1 MRKSK
6 VRVCPVC
13 NKEFVKP
20 GVKNPKYC
28 SRECYEEY
36 RKKKDIPCAHCGEII
51 THNDRGDRKY
61 CSREC
66 FAASQVITGIE
77 ERPCKWCGK
86 MFLNRRNFKAKFCCN
101 ECHFAYKAKDN
112 IYLIC
117 PVCGKEFKYKCRKI
131 KFCSQQCY
139 MRSATKAT
147 TCLEKQLYDYLDGI
161 SIVYEKQKRI
171 SRHIIPDA
179 YIPSLDLCVY
189 ADGEYWHRNRVE
201 RDAKINNFV
210 TEKGLL
216 YVRLKEIG
224 TDLLGLRPLQQ
235 FLLQNYKV

>member
-1 MRKSK
+1 MRKVEIK
-6 VRVCPVC
+6 VCEC
-13 NKEFVKP
+13 CGKEFEINYHKDA
-20 GVKNPKYC
+20 KYC
-28 SRECYEEY
+28 SMVCYQSTRPPRMTNCLY
-36 RKKKDIPCAHCGEII
+36 CGKEFR
-51 THNDRGDRKY
+51 NAEGARKY
-61 CSREC
+61 CSRKC
-66 FAASQVITGIE
+66 STAANTKRELEIKI
-77 ERPCKWCGK
+77 CKWCGK
-86 MFLNRRNFKAKFCCN
+86 EFSERKNYKAQFCCN
-101 ECHFAYKAKDN
+101 ECRIAYKVKDN

-161 SIVYEKQKRI
+161 GIEYEKQKRI

-179 YIPSLDLCVY
+179 YIPSLELCVY
-189 ADGEYWHRNRVE
+189 ADGTYWHRNRVE

-216 YVRLKEIG
+216 YIRLKEIG
-224 TDLLGLRPLQQ
+224 TDLLGLKPLQQ
-235 FLLQNYKV
+235 FLLQNYSV